1 MNQRDTD
8 RVDPITLAVV
18 QGALSATQR
27 AMTKTMEMTGRSSV
41 YAIARDYS
49 NCLFDWQ
56 PRMILQGEDLPTH
69 LGSLI
74 MATKTVAGYFGND
87 VHPGDVMFHN
97 DPAYDGSHIVDMCM
111 YKPIF
116 AGDELMF
123 WAVSKGHVI
132 DAGGPVPGSYNRDAK
147 EIYAEGLRI
156 PPIKI
161 VDRGERRED
170 VVNLILTN
178 VRSRRDQA
186 GDMNAQLGAVTV
198 AERRLTTLI
207 EKYGIAMIR
216 ACVEQLLD
224 QAETAMRSIIRER
237 LPDGTYRASV
247 VAEDTGHGR
256 GDQTLGAHIDVTGD
270 EMAIRLEAPPQL
282 DYYTNSY
289 RSNTLSGI
297 NAGLMM
303 FAQVQPPYNE
313 GLYRP
318 ISVDFGPPGTML
330 NASEPAPHV
339 NCTGGPQETIADL
352 IRETLSQAD
361 ESSASAGWNHTWCV
375 NLAGVHPDSGEPW
388 VEILIGS
395 IVGGGGAVMNLCDGW
410 HTAGAQASMGGLK
423 TGDSEF
429 VELLAPIILH
439 RVEIAEDSAGPGK
452 WRGGCGLTIEVEPR
466 GEEMTVIAWGEGS
479 KYPVLGVAG
488 AGATIVEPKLARG
501 WHRRGSEL
509 LREVTQNGSFV
520 VSRGERYT
528 TRSQGG
534 GGAGN
539 PFERAPA
546 AVLDDI
552 VHEKVS
558 VEAARIEYGVVV
570 DPELLEI
577 DAAAT
582 DAARREHAS

>member
-1 MNQRDTD
+1 MTPGPAQI
-8 RVDPITLAVV
+8 DPITLSVV

-27 AMTKTMEMTGRSSV
+27 AMTTTMEMTGRSSV

-49 NCLFDWQ
+49 NCLFDWNA
-56 PRMILQGEDLPTH
+56 RMILQGEDLPTH

-74 MATKTVAGYFGND
+74 MATKAVAGFFEGD
-87 VHPGDVMFHN
+87 VQPGDVMFHN

-116 AGDELMF
+116 AGEELMF

-132 DAGGPVPGSYNRDAK
+132 DAGGPVPGSYNRDAR

-170 VVNLILTN
+170 VINLILTN

-186 GDMNAQLGAVTV
+186 GDMNAQRGAVTV
-198 AERRLTTLI
+198 GERRLTTLV
-207 EKYGIAMIR
+207 EKYGVETIR

-224 QAETAMRSIIRER
+224 QAEAHMRDIIRER
-237 LPDGTYRASV
+237 LPNGAYRASV

-256 GDQTLGAHIDVTGD
+256 GDQTLSAEITVADD
-270 EMAIRLEAPPQL
+270 ELAIRLEAPPQL

-303 FAQVQPPYNE
+303 FAQVEPPYNE

-318 ISVDFGPPGTML
+318 ITVDFGPPGTML

-352 IRETLSQAD
+352 IREALNQAD

-375 NLAGVHPDSGEPW
+375 NLAGEHPDTGESW

-395 IVGGGGAVMNLCDGW
+395 IVGGGGAVMNLADGW

-423 TGDSEF
+423 TGDSEL

-452 WRGGCGLTIEVEPR
+452 WRGGCGLTIEIEPV
-466 GEEMTVIAWGEGS
+466 GEEMTAIAWGEGS

-488 AGATIVEPKLARG
+488 AKAAIVEPKLARG
-501 WHRRGSEL
+501 WHRRGDEL

-520 VSRGERYT
+520 VRRGERYV

-534 GGAGN
+534 GGAGD
-539 PFERAPA
+539 PFERDPA
-546 AVLDDI
+546 AVLHD
-552 VHEKVS
+552 VVNGKVS
-558 VEAARIEYGVVV
+558 VEAARIEYGVVIDPARLAV
-570 DPELLEI
+570 DDE
-577 DAAAT
+577 AT
-582 DAARREHAS
+582 RAARSTGAA

>member
-1 MNQRDTD
+1 MADSRRTE
-8 RVDPITLAVV
+8 VDPITLAVV
-18 QGALSATQR
+18 QGVLSATQR
-27 AMTKTMEMTGRSSV
+27 AMTSTMEMTGRSSV

-49 NCLFDWQ
+49 NCLFDWE

-74 MATKTVAGYFGND
+74 MATKAVAEFFGDD
-87 VHPGDVMFHN
+87 VRPGDVMFHN

-116 AGDELMF
+116 ADGELLF

-161 VDRGERRED
+161 VDRGVRRED
-170 VVNLILTN
+170 VINLILTN

-198 AERRLTTLI
+198 AERRLTALAT
-207 EKYGIAMIR
+207 KYGVPAVR

-224 QAETAMRSIIRER
+224 QAEAHMRSLIRER
-237 LPDGTYRASV
+237 LPNGTYRASV
-247 VAEDTGHGR
+247 IAEDTGHGR
-256 GDQTLGAHIDVTGD
+256 GDQTLSAEITVDDD
-270 EMAIRLEAPPQL
+270 ELTIRLEAPEQL

-303 FAQVQPPYNE
+303 FVQVQPPYNE

-318 ISVDFGPPGTML
+318 VHIDFGPSGTML
-330 NASEPAPHV
+330 NAAEPAPHV
-339 NCTGGPQETIADL
+339 NCTGGPQETICDL
-352 IRETLSQAD
+352 IREALNQAD
-361 ESSASAGWNHTWCV
+361 MSSASAGWNHTWCV
-375 NLAGVHPDSGEPW
+375 NLAGEHPKTGESW
-388 VEILIGS
+388 VEILIAS
-395 IVGGGGAVMNLCDGW
+395 IVGGGGAVMGVADGW
-410 HTAGAQASMGGLK
+410 HSAGAQASMGGLK
-423 TGDSEF
+423 TGDSEL
-429 VELLAPIILH
+429 VELLAPIVLH
-439 RVEIAEDSAGPGK
+439 RVEIAKDSAGPGT
-452 WRGGCGLTIEVEPR
+452 WRGGCGLTVEIEPI

-479 KYPVLGVAG
+479 KYPVLGVGDAH
-488 AGATIVEPKLARG
+488 AKIVEPKLARG
-501 WHRRGSEL
+501 WHLRDGEVV
-509 LREVTQNGSFV
+509 REVTKNGSFV
-520 VSRGERYT
+520 VRRGERYV

-534 GGAGN
+534 GGAGD

-546 AVLDDI
+546 TVLHD
-552 VHEKVS
+552 VRHQKVS
-558 VEAARIEYGVVV
+558 VEAARVEYGVAV
-570 DPELLEI
+570 DPETLEI
-577 DAAAT
+577 DEDAT
-582 DAARREHAS
+582 RAARAAG